1 MSEQNVAQRAAAV
14 VKKSQRALASGDVEG
29 YVSCFTPDAF
39 LSDPLAPSL
48 VGHEAIRQG
57 VQKLVGLFAKTELQ
71 ELKLFPVGRT
81 VAFLARVHFVTH
93 HGREATLESVDVFEL
108 NEDFR
113 IFKGNAYYD
122 VAPMLKLLQ
131 E

>member
-1 MSEQNVAQRAAAV
+1 M
-14 VKKSQRALASGDVEG
+14 
-29 YVSCFTPDAF
+29 
-39 LSDPLAPSL
+39 
-48 VGHEAIRQG
+48 
-57 VQKLVGLFAKTELQ
+57 
-71 ELKLFPVGRT
+71 GRT